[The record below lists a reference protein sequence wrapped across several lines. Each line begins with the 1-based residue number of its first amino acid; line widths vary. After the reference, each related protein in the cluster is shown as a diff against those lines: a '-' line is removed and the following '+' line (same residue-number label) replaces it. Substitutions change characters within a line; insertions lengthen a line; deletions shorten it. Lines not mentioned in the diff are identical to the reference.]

1 MRYTLKEK
9 KKFIGI
15 FILQKS
21 GAEIMKEIK
30 SIKEMQFLSNEWK
43 KKGVKIA
50 FVPTMGYLHEGHL
63 SLVRIARKLGDKV
76 VVSIFVN
83 PLQFGPTED
92 YREYPRDL
100 ERDKSLLEKEG
111 VDVVFVPEAEEMYPE
126 GFQTYVEVTEIT
138 KGLCGAFRPG
148 HFKGVT
154 TVVLKLFN
162 IVKPDI
168 AIFGEKDY
176 QQLQVIKRM
185 VKDLNLDIE
194 IVGAPTVREEDG
206 LAMSSRNTYLSS
218 EERKSALSLYKS
230 LLLAKDLV
238 KKGEKDPQKIK
249 KKMEEFIH
257 NYPFTKVQY
266 IEFVD
271 PETLEPVSMIEKPV
285 VCALA
290 VFVGKARLIDNMLI
304 SPK

>member
-1 MRYTLKEK
+1 M
-9 KKFIGI
+9 I
-15 FILQKS
+15 
-21 GAEIMKEIK
+21 EITKVK
-30 SIKEMQFLSNEWK
+30 DMQELSKNWK
-43 KKGVKIA
+43 KNSFKIA

-63 SLVRIARKLGDKV
+63 SLVRLAKKLGDKI

-83 PLQFGPTED
+83 PLQFGPSED
-92 YREYPRDL
+92 FREYPRDL
-100 ERDKSLLEKEG
+100 KRDKNLLEKEG
-111 VDVVFVPEAEEMYPE
+111 VDVVFVPETEEMYPE

-138 KGLCGAFRPG
+138 RGLCGAFRPG

-194 IVGAPTVREEDG
+194 IIGAPTVREKDG
-206 LAMSSRNTYLSS
+206 LAMSSRNTYLSP

-230 LLLAKDLV
+230 LLLAEELV
-238 KKGEKDPQKIK
+238 KKGERDPFKIK
-249 KKMEEFIH
+249 EKMIEFIQS
-257 NYPFTKVQY
+257 YPFTQVQY

-271 PETLEPVSMIEKPV
+271 PETLEPVKIIDKPV

-304 SPK
+304 KPE